1 MSDTTMTEELLL
13 IDGERRAAADGAT
26 FTRTDP
32 YTGELATVA
41 AAAGVPDAV
50 AAADAAADAFRIWA
64 DSPHRQRRNL
74 LIQASRVIEARADD
88 FVRLMTAEVGATA
101 AWARFNV
108 AMASGMLLEA
118 ASQVYN
124 VKGEVLPSDAP
135 GVTSVGLR
143 VPAGVVLSM
152 APWNA
157 PLVLA
162 MRAMAFPVAYGN
174 TVVLKASELSPATHL
189 ALGAVFTEAGF
200 PPGVVNVISNDRS
213 QAPRIVEALIAHR
226 AVRRV
231 NFTGSTPVGRIIGEL
246 SGRHLKPSLLELGGK
261 NPLII
266 LDDADLNYAV
276 RAAAFGAFANNG
288 QACMASNRII
298 VQRSI
303 GEAFVERLSAHAT
316 ALRVGDPRN
325 PKTRIG
331 PLADPAAPERVRGL
345 IEDARKNG
353 ANVTAG
359 GTSEGA
365 LFTPTVISGVGPDMD
380 VYHQEIFGPVAPVT
394 LVDSV
399 DEAIAMANDT
409 AFGLSAGILTGDHER
424 GLAIARSLRTGMAH
438 VNDQS
443 VNDEPHVPF
452 GGVGDSGYGRFGGQA
467 SIHEF
472 TELRWTTVQH
482 HPREFHL

>member
-1 MSDTTMTEELLL
+1 MMDELLL
-13 IDGERRAAADGAT
+13 INGERRAATGGAT
-26 FTRTDP
+26 FERFDP
-32 YTGELATVA
+32 YTGKLATLASAATVA
-41 AAAGVPDAV
+41 DAV
-50 AAADAAADAFRIWA
+50 AAADGAAEAFRTWA
-64 DSPHRQRRNL
+64 DTPPRQRRDL
-74 LIQASRVIEARADD
+74 LLRASEVIETKAGD
-88 FVRLMTAEVGATA
+88 FARLMTAEIGATA

-108 AMASGMLLEA
+108 MMASGMLREA
-118 ASQVYN
+118 AAQVYN
-124 VKGEVLPSDAP
+124 VKGEILPSDAP
-135 GVTSVGLR
+135 DVLSMGLR
-143 VPAGVVLSM
+143 VPAGVVLSI

-189 ALGAVFTEAGF
+189 ALGDVFTDAGF
-200 PPGVVNVISNDRS
+200 PPGVVNVISNDRA
-213 QAPRIVEALIAHR
+213 QAPAIVEALIAHR

-231 NFTGSTPVGRIIGEL
+231 NFTGSTPVGRIVGEL

-261 NPLII
+261 NPLIV
-266 LDDADLNYAV
+266 LDDADLDYAV

-303 GEAFVERLSAHAT
+303 AETFVERLSAHAAT
-316 ALRVGDPRN
+316 LRVGDPRD
-325 PKTRIG
+325 PATRIG
-331 PLADPAAPERVRGL
+331 PLADPSAPARVSGL

-359 GTSEGA
+359 GTNEGA
-365 LFTPTVISGVGPDMD
+365 VFTSTVLSGVNPDMD

-394 LVDSV
+394 FVDSV
-399 DEAIAMANDT
+399 DEAIDMANDT
-409 AFGLSAGILTGDHER
+409 TFGLSAGILTRDHEK
-424 GLAIARSLRTGMAH
+424 GLAIARSLHTGMAH

-452 GGVGDSGYGRFGGQA
+452 GGVGDSGYGRFGGEA

-472 TELRWTTVQH
+472 TELRWTTVRH
-482 HPREFHL
+482 RPRQFHM